1 MSDPND
7 FREGARLVTGRALS
21 TPSGGLVCCHWCLP
35 HMQIRRVICGAW
47 RPGSQE
53 NPPVDNY
60 DCAK

>member
-1 MSDPND
+1 MSEQTT
-7 FREGARLVTGRALS
+7 FAKGLARLQGGPFPLPAVTYIA
-21 TPSGGLVCCHWCLP
+21 
-35 HMQIRRVICGAW
+35 VIGASLTCKSVASFAAAW